1 MNRQEVI
8 DPVCEKFGKNGSD
21 PEEEKEKRYDRIELH
36 PDLQSDLRDAFLGAY
51 AVQSVALVLLGDSAE
66 TVESRESARPLS
78 EYSREGL
85 LFAVELLA
93 GQISNSLAAYERSLT
108 AGRVG

>member
-1 MNRQEVI
+1 MNSQEAI
-8 DPVCEKFGKNGSD
+8 DFIGKKLGKNGSD
-21 PEEEKEKRYDRIELH
+21 PEEKEKRYDRIELH
-36 PDLQSDLRDAFLGAY
+36 PDSPSDLRDAFLGAY